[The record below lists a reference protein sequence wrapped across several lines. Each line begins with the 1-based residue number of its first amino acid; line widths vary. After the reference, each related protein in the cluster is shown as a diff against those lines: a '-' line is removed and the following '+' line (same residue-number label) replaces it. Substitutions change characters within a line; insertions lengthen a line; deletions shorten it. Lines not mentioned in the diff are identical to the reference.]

1 MSRFCVIPSR
11 VLDDDRFAISHLRVI
26 AAIGT
31 FTDKNGWCYP
41 SIKKIAE
48 KARLSRA
55 RVFACIKDLKEWGY
69 IEVHCQYRPDN
80 SQTVNR
86 YRVLF
91 DVGAP
96 VDIPNQ
102 GDDDQENHGQLDS
115 TPPSKKLDP
124 RVNSRVDPPVQPR
137 VDPVNVPLERPIK
150 KEHVNDDVNNARAQK
165 NENVVVDATP
175 PLASQPKTA
184 PPDPVTAR
192 AIEIAIMLR
201 QRGAALQH
209 SDPRVI
215 AWAREGF
222 SDAQLLTALETA
234 QRQRAER
241 NSTQPVNAGY
251 LDAIVRENARA
262 AATGKPS
269 TASKERFDPLTYI
282 LSKRDSYKRMKEME
296 NDPTLAGRIRR
307 VAHSD
312 GGFVC
317 NFDIEIDGE
326 DNDDQSVVDASL
338 RA

>member
-1 MSRFCVIPSR
+1 MSLDATRWAWRQKVTPTR
-11 VLDDDRFAISHLRVI
+11 KLVLLSLADRADENHV
-26 AAIGT
+26 
-31 FTDKNGWCYP
+31 CYP
-41 SIKKIAE
+41 SISRLEADTGLYRETIMEAIAE
-48 KARLSRA
+48 LESLGLLVVKRRSGTSSIYQLVGVEDRHADEPVWKSRPVGKTRPVGKSRHHQSEKADRHQSEKA
-55 RVFACIKDLKEWGY
+55 DCEPISE
-69 IEVHCQYRPDN
+69 
-80 SQTVNR
+80 
-86 YRVLF
+86 
-91 DVGAP
+91 
-96 VDIPNQ
+96 
-102 GDDDQENHGQLDS
+102 
-115 TPPSKKLDP
+115 
-124 RVNSRVDPPVQPR
+124 
-137 VDPVNVPLERPIK
+137 PIK
-150 KEHVNDDVNNARAQK
+150 EPVHVNDDVNNTRAQK
-165 NENVVVDATP
+165 NENVVVVDATP
-175 PLASQPKTA
+175 PLASQPKTT

-282 LSKRDSYKRMKEME
+282 LSKRDSYKRTKEME

-326 DNDDQSVVDASL
+326 DNDGQSVVDASL